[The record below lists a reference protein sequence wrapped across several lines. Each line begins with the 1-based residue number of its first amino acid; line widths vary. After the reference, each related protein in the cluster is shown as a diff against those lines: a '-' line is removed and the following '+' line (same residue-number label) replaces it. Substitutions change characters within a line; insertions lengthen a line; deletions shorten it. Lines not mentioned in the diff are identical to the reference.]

1 MVLQF
6 IVNYSVI
13 FFSRYCEK
21 LKFLTKWQ
29 KDTKIPLKLFFRDNW
44 SAIWNS
50 MNISYDLIFI
60 YIYLLQSEQKKD
72 RFLQRFHNKSVFCSR
87 KKIWRK
93 TKHLYF
99 YISWIQMQF
108 KWSNAPNPWS
118 IKWNEQQDFI
128 RANKNWCKQNAW
140 QFENMLMKWCHGIA
154 QSHKL
159 GYESFI
165 IHIVSFKLG
174 IIRSHRRC
182 VRVCVSG
189 QTKVWKE
196 LGMAQSPWRVSFQ
209 SICNYMA
216 IMWFGHA

>member
-1 MVLQF
+1 MEFNKHF
-6 IVNYSVI
+6 IWFDFY
-13 FFSRYCEK
+13 
-21 LKFLTKWQ
+21 
-29 KDTKIPLKLFFRDNW
+29 
-44 SAIWNS
+44 A
-50 MNISYDLIFI
+50 
-60 YIYLLQSEQKKD
+60 LQSEQKKD
-72 RFLQRFHNKSVFCSR
+72 RFLQKFYDKSIFLQW
-87 KKIWRK
+87 KKKFEGKRNI
-93 TKHLYF
+93 YNF
-99 YISWIQMQF
+99 YIFWIQMHF
-108 KWSNAPNPWS
+108 KWSNASNPWS
-118 IKWNEQQDFI
+118 IKWNEQQDFM
-128 RANKNWCKQNAW
+128 RVNKNWCKQYAW

-154 QSHKL
+154 QSHNSL

-189 QTKVWKE
+189 QTKVLKD